1 MVCIVHGVTKSWIV
15 LRDFHFL
22 HNQILLNDHGTKVA
36 TLVHK
41 RVILT
46 KRLVVEVLAGLH
58 FETIFHLLILAHIE
72 YRLFLHFTVSAS
84 MFLAMC

>member
-1 MVCIVHGVTKSWIV
+1 MDCIVHGVTKSRIV

-22 HNQILLNDHGTKVA
+22 HNQVLVNYHGTKVV

-46 KRLVVEVLAGLH
+46 KRLLVEALAGLH
-58 FETIFHLLILAHIE
+58 LKLSSVC
-72 YRLFLHFTVSAS
+72 LFWLT
-84 MFLAMC
+84 